1 MMRGVMTY
9 QTELGTDTFGN
20 ITRITNALDKLPE
33 RLEGSKSQLE
43 NLEKQVAAAKEE
55 LAKPFSLEDELKT
68 KEARL
73 ALLNAD
79 LNIDGEGGFDV
90 LNDDSRDDPD
100 DESEPD
106 MNYIEEEPD
115 EEYEVPRAA
124 SAKSVRPSLMEGL
137 RSFHPDRRQETQG
150 GKPPELHI

>member
-1 MMRGVMTY
+1 
-9 QTELGTDTFGN
+9 LPK
-20 ITRITNALDKLPE
+20 KLS
-33 RLEGSKSQLE
+33 GAKSQLE
-43 NLEKQVAAAKEE
+43 GLYQQQEAAKQELEKPFA
-55 LAKPFSLEDELKT
+55 LADELLE

-106 MNYIEEEPD
+106 VNYIEEEPD
-115 EEYEVPRAA
+115 EEYEEPRAA

-137 RSFHPDRRQETQG
+137 RSFHPDKRHEAQG
-150 GKPPELHI
+150 SKPPELQI